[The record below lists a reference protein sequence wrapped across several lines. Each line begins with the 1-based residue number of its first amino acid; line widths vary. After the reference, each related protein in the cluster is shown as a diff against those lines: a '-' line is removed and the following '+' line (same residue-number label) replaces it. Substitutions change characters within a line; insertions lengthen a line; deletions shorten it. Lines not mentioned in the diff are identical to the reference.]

1 MRGGKK
7 KRGLKKTMAPYHGPW
22 APLINKAK
30 GENCL
35 VGLQAPQYKG
45 GTSCN
50 RILTSWGPW

>member
-7 KRGLKKTMAPYHGPW
+7 KGGLKKTMAPYHGPW

-50 RILTSWGPW
+50 RILTS